1 MPHLAHRP
9 ARSFPFESRF
19 FAGLLL
25 ASLLLAGCRTEE
37 RAAERNAGGK
47 ARHLLLITV
56 DTLRADHVGVYGRS
70 PSPTPSL
77 DALARDGALFRQV
90 QSQVPLTLPSHATIF
105 TGKLPFETG
114 VRNNGTYA
122 LPESAATLA
131 EQLASARFTTGA
143 AVASFVLARKFGLAQ
158 GFASYDDDLGSDN
171 ALRALRAEIPA
182 SRVYEKWQRWLGGY
196 APRAKA
202 ETGSRFFYWAHFYDP
217 HLPYE
222 PPAEDLARFPGDPYS
237 GEVAFADRQI
247 GRMIADLE
255 REGLLADTL
264 VVVTADHGEA
274 FGEHGEHGHGLLA
287 YQESLAVP
295 LVLRG
300 PGIPAGKTVASRVG
314 LVDLM
319 PSLLEALGVG
329 VPSGLSGRS
338 ILPLLA
344 AERTAGEPSGE
355 PTFYFETLLGKEDR
369 NWAPITGLIR
379 GDDKLIAVPR
389 AELYDLAADP
399 GEKNNHLDSERR
411 RWRELDEQLR
421 ALLLGKNEDGAARV
435 ADEQDL
441 ATLRSLGYVSSGGAG
456 GTVLD
461 PKDGIALEARLR
473 EVEQALAAGRTEPAS
488 QALDAARKAWPG
500 VEQPAFY
507 LLEMQIRGAKGDRAG
522 ATAALRR
529 GVARLPEVFPL
540 HFELLRHLFEQRL
553 YREAIEEGGKLLA
566 RQPSSSQVLILLA
579 KSRVETGDLPGA
591 LADFEKA
598 KAADPGNTEIEAE
611 IAGVLMRS
619 GRGAEALAIHN
630 RLVDAGAYEG
640 KGRRLLEAA
649 MLNAQAG
656 DRARALTLFDRGL
669 QLEPNGFFMLTSAL
683 LLAQDGRRAEAV
695 ERMRQALENHGGD
708 LNPQQKDLAR
718 QALRSWGG

>member
-1 MPHLAHRP
+1 MPPLAQRP
-9 ARSFPFESRF
+9 FLSSA
-19 FAGLLL
+19 FAPRCF
-25 ASLLLAGCRTEE
+25 AVLLLAGVLAGCGTGEKV
-37 RAAERNAGGK
+37 AERGGGQ
-47 ARHLLLITV
+47 ARHLLLVTV
-56 DTLRADHVGVYGRS
+56 DTLRADHVGAYGRS
-70 PSPTPSL
+70 PSPTPAV
-77 DALARDGALFRQV
+77 DALAQRGALFRQV
-90 QSQVPLTLPSHATIF
+90 QSPVPLTLPSHASLF

-131 EQLASARFTTGA
+131 EYLEGARFTTGA
-143 AVASFVLARKFGLAQ
+143 ATASFVLARKFGLAQ
-158 GFASYDDDLGSDN
+158 GFATYDDELGSDG
-171 ALRALRAEIPA
+171 AVRALRAEIPA

-202 ETGSRFFYWAHFYDP
+202 EPGARFFYWAHFYDP

-222 PPAEDLARFPGDPYS
+222 PPAEEKARFPGDPYS

-300 PGIPAGKTVASRVG
+300 PGIPAGRTVATRVG
-314 LVDLM
+314 LVDLL
-319 PSLLEALGVG
+319 PSLLEALGVAL
-329 VPSGLSGRS
+329 PQGLSGRS
-338 ILPLLA
+338 FLPLLDTEPAAA
-344 AERTAGEPSGE
+344 AEEASGE
-355 PTFYFETLLGKEDR
+355 RPFYFETLLGKEDR

-421 ALLLGKNEDGAARV
+421 ALLLGKKEDGAARV

-456 GTVLD
+456 GTILD
-461 PKDGIALEARLR
+461 PKDGIALESKLQ
-473 EVEQALAAGRTEPAS
+473 EVEKTLAAGRIEPAS

-507 LLEMQIRGAKGDRAG
+507 LLEKQIREAKGDRAG
-522 ATAALRR
+522 ALAALRR
-529 GVARLPEVFPL
+529 GVAKLPEVFPL
-540 HFELLRHLFEQRL
+540 HFELLRHLYEQRL
-553 YREAIEEGGKLLA
+553 YPEAIAEGGKLLA
-566 RQPSSSQVLILLA
+566 RQPGSSQVLILLA

-598 KAADPGNTEIEAE
+598 RAADPGNTEIEAE

-619 GRGAEALAIHN
+619 GRAAEALAIHN

-656 DRARALTLFDRGL
+656 DRGRALALFDRGL

-683 LLAQDGRRAEAV
+683 LLAQDGRQAEAV
-695 ERMRQALENHGGD
+695 ERMRRALEHEGD
-708 LNPQQKDLAR
+708 LNPQQKELAR